1 MTFCSIFVQ
10 LDVELKNFE
19 ILKLFV
25 SISTFVQLLFR
36 ETNKLGTMN
45 CMDPCPLVALG
56 MLAFIGKE

>member
-1 MTFCSIFVQ
+1 MNDILFNFVQ

-19 ILKLFV
+19 ILK
-25 SISTFVQLLFR
+25 LLFR